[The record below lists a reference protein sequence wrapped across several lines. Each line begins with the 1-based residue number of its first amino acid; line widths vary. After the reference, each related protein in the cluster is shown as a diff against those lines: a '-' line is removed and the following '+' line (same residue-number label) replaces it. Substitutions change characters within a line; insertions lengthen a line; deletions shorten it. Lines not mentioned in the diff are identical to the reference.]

1 MYFPGMNNHHYFK
14 LLLSALCFYT
24 TSFSQD
30 SAFQTKGF
38 FINNNA
44 YLITQAAAQPD
55 GKIIVAGD
63 FSFLEGHPTTNV
75 VRLLPNGMKDTSFN
89 STIGTNGTIGKILVQ
104 SN

>member
-1 MYFPGMNNHHYFK
+1 MNNRHYSK
-14 LLLSALCFYT
+14 LLLSALFFYT

-44 YLITQAAAQPD
+44 DLITTAAAQSD

-63 FSFLEGHPTTNV
+63 FSFVGGRPTTNI
-75 VRLLPNGMKDTSFN
+75 VRFLPNGARDTGFN
-89 STIGTNGTIGKILVQ
+89 SAIGTNGTVQQILVQ
-104 SN
+104 GDG